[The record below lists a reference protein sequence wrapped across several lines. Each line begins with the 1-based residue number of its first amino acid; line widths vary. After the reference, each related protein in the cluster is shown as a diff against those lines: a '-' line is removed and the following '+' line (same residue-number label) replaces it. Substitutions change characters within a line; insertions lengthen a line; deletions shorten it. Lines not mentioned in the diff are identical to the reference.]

1 MPWITLTPSHNSAGK
16 FFFSRRG
23 TIESSETSMEVCF
36 CTSAL
41 NRQTTIATVDTS
53 VTCVPETS
61 SLYQK
66 QFTNGRWVCL
76 LYRIVHLSR
85 VYEELE
91 PRDPTHP
98 INDGATDFKWKSK
111 VASLNK
117 WTCWCFAAC
126 QDLNSSKI
134 SPNSSGSGSW
144 SLHHHYG
151 SAASVWT
158 FFHQYLAHSSGFF
171 KEKTP
176 RSARIFSWWL
186 LVSICVFSQRQQRI
200 WKRDFSFKV
209 RIWIL
214 PHGG

>member
-66 QFTNGRWVCL
+66 QFTNGLWVCL

-85 VYEELE
+85 VYEVLE

-151 SAASVWT
+151 WNLRAFEHVFINILPIPRFIFRKNTKVFWGFSDDKVFA
-158 FFHQYLAHSSGFF
+158 YSSSP
-171 KEKTP
+171 KDK
-176 RSARIFSWWL
+176 R
-186 LVSICVFSQRQQRI
+186 RI

-209 RIWIL
+209 R
-214 PHGG
+214 HGG